1 MKRRGLTGLE
11 TAIILVAFVITAS
24 AFAFMV
30 LNMGMLSAE
39 QAQSVISSSVDE
51 STAALLMDTGIIG
64 TFANTTE
71 AQTTICLTKAIF
83 YVRLS
88 QGHTPIDMDDSKVVI
103 TYANPR
109 MHTSVYDANGTI
121 TTITSVSGD
130 GDTILEVGEKFK
142 VVIDF
147 TQIDKASVDPAQA
160 DMNNVY
166 THPYEELRIEIQP
179 SGGVKLTIE
188 RRIPQVETT
197 VMGF

>member
-1 MKRRGLTGLE
+1 
-11 TAIILVAFVITAS
+11 LVAFVITAS
-24 AFAFMV
+24 AFVFMV

-51 STAALLMDTGIIG
+51 SSAALLMDTGIVGTFSNTIG
-64 TFANTTE
+64 T
-71 AQTTICLTKAIF
+71 QSTICLTKATF
-83 YVRLS
+83 YIRLS

-103 TYANPR
+103 TYTNPR
-109 MHTSVYDANGTI
+109 THTSVYDTNGTI
-121 TTITSVSGD
+121 TTITSVSSD

-147 TQIDKASVDPAQA
+147 TQIDKSSVDPVQA

-179 SGGVKLTIE
+179 SGGAKLTVE
-188 RRIPQVETT
+188 LSIPQVEST

>member
-1 MKRRGLTGLE
+1 MKRRGLTGIE

-24 AFAFMV
+24 AFAFIV

-51 STAALLMDTGIIG
+51 SSAAILMDTGIVG
-64 TFANTTE
+64 TFSNTTS
-71 AQTTICLTKAIF
+71 AQSIICLTKATF
-83 YVRLS
+83 YIRLS

-103 TYANPR
+103 NYVNPR
-109 MHTSVYDANGTI
+109 MHTSVYDTNGSI

-130 GDTILEVGEKFK
+130 GDTMLEVGEKFK

-147 TQIDKASVDPAQA
+147 TQIDKAAVDPVQV

-179 SGGVKLTIE
+179 SGGSKFTVE
-188 RRIPQVETT
+188 RSIPQVENV

>member
-1 MKRRGLTGLE
+1 MNRRGLTGLE

-51 STAALLMDTGIIG
+51 SSAAILMDTGIVG
-64 TFANTTE
+64 TFSNTTS
-71 AQTTICLTKAIF
+71 AQSIICLTKATF
-83 YVRLS
+83 YIRLS

-103 TYANPR
+103 NYVNPR
-109 MHTSVYDANGTI
+109 MHTSVYDTNGSI

-130 GDTILEVGEKFK
+130 GDTMLEVGEKFK

-147 TQIDKASVDPAQA
+147 TQIDKAGVDPVQA

-166 THPYEELRIEIQP
+166 THPYEGLRIEIQP
-179 SGGVKLTIE
+179 SGGAKLTVE
-188 RRIPQVETT
+188 RSIPQVEST

>member
-24 AFAFMV
+24 AFAFVV
-30 LNMGMLSAE
+30 LNMGMMTAE

-51 STAALLMDTGIIG
+51 SSAAIMMDTDIIG
-64 TFANTTE
+64 TFANTTG
-71 AQTTICLTKAIF
+71 AQSTICLTKATF
-83 YVRLS
+83 YIRLS
-88 QGHTPIDMDDSKVVI
+88 QGNTPIDMDDSHVVI
-103 TYANPR
+103 IYTNPR
-109 MHTSVYDANGTI
+109 CHTSVYDTNGTI
-121 TTITSVSGD
+121 TTITSVAGD
-130 GDTILEVGEKFK
+130 SDSMLEAGEKFK

-179 SGGVKLTIE
+179 SGGAKFTAE
-188 RRIPQVETT
+188 RVIPQVSDI

>member
-1 MKRRGLTGLE
+1 MKRRGLTGIE

-24 AFAFMV
+24 AFAFIV

-51 STAALLMDTGIIG
+51 SSAAILMDTGIVG
-64 TFANTTE
+64 TFSNTTS
-71 AQTTICLTKAIF
+71 AQSIICLTKATF
-83 YVRLS
+83 YIRLS

-103 TYANPR
+103 NYVNPR
-109 MHTSVYDANGTI
+109 MHTSVYDTNGSI

-130 GDTILEVGEKFK
+130 GDTMLEVGEKFK

-147 TQIDKASVDPAQA
+147 SQIDKAAVDPVQV

-179 SGGVKLTIE
+179 SGGAKFTVE
-188 RRIPQVETT
+188 RSIPQVENV